1 MSEDRLHL
9 WQEVRRLEMLDGAVT
24 AGDAEQS
31 ELAPALVPIAC
42 LLHAGLFEV
51 LRQGELVAGGG
62 AVGQDIAAGVSDPG
76 QLLRGAEWKLKFN
89 DRPRGR

>member
-1 MSEDRLHL
+1 MSEDGLHL
-9 WQEVRRLEMLDGAVT
+9 RQEVRRLEMLHGAVT

-51 LRQGELVAGGG
+51 IGQRELVAGWG
-62 AVGQDIAAGVSDPG
+62 AAGQNISAGVSDSG